1 MSPAE
6 LLQTAGVSRR
16 DLLAAGAAIAV
27 PGALRAY
34 SGPVEPSS
42 SGLKVAIFSKHLRF
56 LQGENLAKGAA
67 KIGFDGIDLAV
78 RKGGHVEPGVV
89 SQELPKL
96 VAVIRAN
103 GLQVPMITT
112 DIVDDTSPDAEAILR
127 TASELGIRHYRW
139 GGLKY
144 DNQGSIPNQL
154 DAMKPGVARL
164 AALNKRY
171 GVCAM
176 YHTHSGIGVVGAPIW
191 DLHILLRDFDSNF
204 VAVNY
209 DIGHATVE
217 GGFGGWID
225 SFRVTGPYL
234 KGIAV
239 KDFIW
244 RKDDAG
250 NWKVAWQP
258 LGQGMVHF
266 RQFFGMVKDSHFS
279 GPLQLHFEYPLGGA
293 DGGKAQLSL
302 PREQV
307 FATMT
312 QDLKQLRG
320 YLNAAGLT
328 S

>member
-1 MSPAE
+1 M
-6 LLQTAGVSRR
+6 
-16 DLLAAGAAIAV
+16 AGAALAI
-27 PGALRAY
+27 PGASAAY
-34 SGPVEPSS
+34 GNPAEPA
-42 SGLKVAIFSKHLRF
+42 GLKVAIFSKHLRF
-56 LQGENLAKGAA
+56 LQGEELAKGATEM
-67 KIGFDGIDLAV
+67 GFDGIDLAV
-78 RKGGHVEPGVV
+78 RKGGHVEPAVV
-89 SQELPKL
+89 SKELPKL

-144 DNQGSIPNQL
+144 DNQSPIPDQL
-154 DAMKPGVARL
+154 NAMRPGVARL

-191 DLHILLRDFDSNF
+191 DLHILLRDFDPNA

-209 DIGHATVE
+209 DVGHATVE

-239 KDFIW
+239 KDFLW
-244 RKDDAG
+244 QKDDSG
-250 NWKVAWQP
+250 NWKPAWQP

-266 RQFFGMVKDSHFS
+266 HQFFAMVKESRFS

-293 DGGKAQLSL
+293 DGGKTQLSV

-307 FATMT
+307 FATMKR
-312 QDLKQLRG
+312 DLRQLRG
-320 YLNAAGLT
+320 YLDAAGLT